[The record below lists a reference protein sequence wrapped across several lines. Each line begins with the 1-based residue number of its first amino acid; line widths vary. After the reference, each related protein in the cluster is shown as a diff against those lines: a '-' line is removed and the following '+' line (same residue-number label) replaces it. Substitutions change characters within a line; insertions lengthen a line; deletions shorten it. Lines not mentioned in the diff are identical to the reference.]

1 MDIMTLET
9 LFLIVMA
16 AGLILPVIAVI
27 AGLGIE
33 VLSDPARGQNA
44 RMSQTAISRLMARHE
59 KKSSLKKFLKF

>member
-9 LFLIVMA
+9 LFLVVMA
-16 AGLILPVIAVI
+16 GGLILPVIAVI

-33 VLSDPARGQNA
+33 VLSDPARGRNA

-59 KKSSLKKFLKF
+59 KKSPLRKFLKF